1 MTRTAYP
8 TKPTPYVANRSR
20 SASQARR
27 APQPGLQRSR
37 ENEAPSGPKRVPHYL
52 LDRRERYLTEIYMS
66 EPAQTKPLKRGRG
79 RPRLFDRTAAIEQA
93 IKLFWDRGY
102 EGTTFDD
109 LIGAM
114 KLSPSSFYHEFGSK
128 ERLYREAADYYL
140 NMSTSYFRGFSSHR
154 DTRAA
159 FKTLIEE
166 AAAFFTN
173 DASPAGCMISLA
185 GTQLPPHLR
194 AVADYTKSLRKLF
207 EQALAKRLRK
217 GVSDGDLPPGTDV
230 KELAAYF
237 DTIIRGLAVHA
248 RDGASRKQLLAIC
261 RVAMR
266 AWPSKPPD
274 TNPKNAQEGRP
285 RGVIS

>member
-1 MTRTAYP
+1 M
-8 TKPTPYVANRSR
+8 KS
-20 SASQARR
+20 
-27 APQPGLQRSR
+27 
-37 ENEAPSGPKRVPHYL
+37 
-52 LDRRERYLTEIYMS
+52 
-66 EPAQTKPLKRGRG
+66 LKRGRG
-79 RPRLFDRTAAIEQA
+79 RPKSFDRTAAIQQA
-93 IKLFWDRGY
+93 MELFWDRGY

-140 NMSTSYFRGFSSHR
+140 NMSTSYLRGFSSHR

-159 FKTLIEE
+159 FKALIEE

-194 AVADYTKSLRKLF
+194 SVADYTKSLRKLF

-217 GVSDGDLPPGTDV
+217 GVSDGNLPPGTNV

-237 DTIIRGLAVHA
+237 GTIFRGMAVQA

-266 AWPSKPPD
+266 AWPSRPPD
-274 TNPKNAQEGRP
+274 SNHKTDHKGRP
-285 RGVIS
+285 RGVVIS

>member
-1 MTRTAYP
+1 MSFVSPGTTASQRGEPLDRTGFVSDPPAYP
-8 TKPTPYVANRSR
+8 GIV
-20 SASQARR
+20 
-27 APQPGLQRSR
+27 
-37 ENEAPSGPKRVPHYL
+37 
-52 LDRRERYLTEIYMS
+52 DRRTSGIIFLGRTERHLIEISMS
-66 EPAQTKPLKRGRG
+66 ESKQTKSVKRGRG
-79 RPRLFDRTAAIEQA
+79 RPRLFDRTAAIQQA
-93 IKLFWDRGY
+93 MALFWDRGY

-140 NMSTSYFRGFSSHR
+140 NMSTSYLRGFSTHP

-159 FKTLIEE
+159 FEALIEE

-194 AVADYTKSLRKLF
+194 SVAEYTKSLRKLF
-207 EQALAKRLRK
+207 EQALARRLRK
-217 GVSDGDLPPGTDV
+217 GVSDGDLPPGTNV

-237 DTIIRGLAVHA
+237 GTIFRGMAVQA
-248 RDGASRKQLLAIC
+248 RDGASRKQLLATC
-261 RVAMR
+261 RLAMR
-266 AWPSKPPD
+266 AWPSTPPD
-274 TNPKNAQEGRP
+274 TNPKNGSGGSQR
-285 RGVIS
+285 

>member
-1 MTRTAYP
+1 
-8 TKPTPYVANRSR
+8 
-20 SASQARR
+20 
-27 APQPGLQRSR
+27 
-37 ENEAPSGPKRVPHYL
+37 
-52 LDRRERYLTEIYMS
+52 MS
-66 EPAQTKPLKRGRG
+66 ESKQTKSVKRGRG
-79 RPRLFDRTAAIEQA
+79 RPRLFDRTAAIQQA
-93 IKLFWDRGY
+93 MELFWDRGY

-128 ERLYREAADYYL
+128 ERLYRETVDYYL
-140 NMSTSYFRGFSSHR
+140 NVSSSYFPRVLSSHR

-159 FKTLIEE
+159 FEALIEE
-166 AAAFFTN
+166 GAAFFTN

-185 GTQLPPHLR
+185 GTHLPPHLR
-194 AVADYTKSLRKLF
+194 SVADFTKSLRKLF
-207 EQALAKRLRK
+207 EQALARRLRK
-217 GVSDGDLPPGTDV
+217 GVSDGDLPPGTNV

-237 DTIIRGLAVHA
+237 GTIFRGMAVQA

-266 AWPSKPPD
+266 AWPSRRPD
-274 TNPKNAQEGRP
+274 SNHKTAHKRRP

>member
-1 MTRTAYP
+1 
-8 TKPTPYVANRSR
+8 
-20 SASQARR
+20 
-27 APQPGLQRSR
+27 
-37 ENEAPSGPKRVPHYL
+37 
-52 LDRRERYLTEIYMS
+52 MS
-66 EPAQTKPLKRGRG
+66 EPKQTKSLKRGRG
-79 RPRLFDRTAAIEQA
+79 RPKSFDRTAAIHQA
-93 IKLFWDRGY
+93 MELFWDRGY

-140 NMSTSYFRGFSSHR
+140 NMSTSYLRGFSSHR

-159 FKTLIEE
+159 FEALIEE

-185 GTQLPPHLR
+185 GTHLPPHLR
-194 AVADYTKSLRKLF
+194 SVADYTKSLRKLF
-207 EQALAKRLRK
+207 EEALARRLRK
-217 GVSDGDLPPGTDV
+217 GVSDGDLPAETNI

-237 DTIIRGLAVHA
+237 DTIFRGLAVRA

-266 AWPSKPPD
+266 AWPSRPPD
-274 TNPKNAQEGRP
+274 SNHKTDHKGRP